1 MADADDYLQEGFDP
15 RSVTIP
21 RLRSILVT
29 HNVDYPS
36 TAKKSQLVE
45 LVNEHVLPQVPRL
58 RAQRARAK
66 RSSMGIVNAGSAEDT
81 GTWDDNEVSPP
92 RPQSSRRSK
101 TPRQS
106 SGRSIKAEEEEVPI
120 TSYRSAPKR
129 TSRTSRSVSRQLSH
143 DDDDTTMSASSRRSR
158 RTMTPQIKTEPEV
171 EEQDDEE
178 EDEEEQPEEEPHYE
192 EEESVF
198 SSDNP
203 FQSGSSPPPLQTPSN
218 RRRTTGAEVT
228 KSAKSA
234 RRRTA
239 GGIESSRSSRK
250 FDLATPPRRHKT
262 PEALEP
268 GEEFTPDEQLEL
280 EEAASSGDVAAF
292 RRKAPVRTRRQGNIK
307 TPLSVLLLTLFGAY
321 LAWYRQEKIAVGY
334 CGVGRPAKDII
345 PPELPVP
352 DALVPFVEPVCEQCP
367 QHAFCYEDFT
377 VRCQDDF
384 ILNPHPLS
392 LGGLIPLPPTC
403 EPDSEKARRV
413 KAVADKAV
421 EELRDRRAKYE
432 CGELTKDGGE
442 HEDSPTIAEEEL
454 KQTVSQKRS
463 KRMNRQDFDEL
474 WDAAIGE
481 ITGREEVDVEHQTKV
496 PE

>member
-1 MADADDYLQEGFDP
+1 
-15 RSVTIP
+15 
-21 RLRSILVT
+21 
-29 HNVDYPS
+29 
-36 TAKKSQLVE
+36 
-45 LVNEHVLPQVPRL
+45 
-58 RAQRARAK
+58 
-66 RSSMGIVNAGSAEDT
+66 
-81 GTWDDNEVSPP
+81 
-92 RPQSSRRSK
+92 
-101 TPRQS
+101 
-106 SGRSIKAEEEEVPI
+106 
-120 TSYRSAPKR
+120 
-129 TSRTSRSVSRQLSH
+129 
-143 DDDDTTMSASSRRSR
+143 
-158 RTMTPQIKTEPEV
+158 MTPQIKTEPEV